1 MTAQPQ
7 LVRAIGRWSLVALAV
22 NTIVGSGIFGLPA
35 VIAATVGSASP
46 WAVLS
51 GGLVMAVIVS
61 CYAEV
66 ASQFTGSGGSYLY
79 VRYTFGRLA
88 GIQVGW
94 LNLLTRFT
102 AYAAAVN
109 LFVQY
114 LGQFIPEVAQPVPRL
129 IVITFLV
136 GALVVVNYRGVS
148 GGTLVSNVA
157 AVAKLIPLALI
168 GVLGVG
174 YLFTHQPI
182 VATAAQAGADGW
194 FKAMLLLFF
203 AYGGYEAI
211 LIASGEA
218 KDPRKDAPFALFVGL
233 LVVTLIYTL
242 IQFVV
247 VGVLPDAAHSE
258 RPLADVA
265 GTLIGPAGAGLV
277 AVAALISVCGFLS
290 AHMLTGSRS
299 IFSLAEL
306 GDFPRGFAVVHPRF
320 RTPHAAIVTFGS
332 LIWLFAAFGSFSWN
346 VTLSAVGRL
355 VYYALVCAAVP
366 VLRRRQPG
374 AARFRVPGGM
384 LLPAL
389 GVLICGS
396 LLTHADF
403 SKSMILLGTITIALL
418 NWLLVRNRGPVAA
431 PAPEVPLG

>member
-22 NTIVGSGIFGLPA
+22 NAIVGSGIFGLPA

-46 WAVLS
+46 WVVLS

-129 IVITFLV
+129 IVITLLV
-136 GALVVVNYRGVS
+136 GTLVLVNYRGVS
-148 GGTLVSNVA
+148 GGTLVSNVS
-157 AVAKLIPLALI
+157 AVAKLMPLALI
-168 GVLGVG
+168 CVIGVG
-174 YLFTHQPI
+174 YLFTHPPT
-182 VATAAQAGADGW
+182 VATAAQVGADGW

-247 VGVLPDAAHSE
+247 VGVLPGAAHSD

-299 IFSLAEL
+299 IFSLADL

-320 RTPHAAIVTFGS
+320 RTPHVAIVTFGS

-366 VLRRRQPG
+366 VLRRRQPE
-374 AARFRVPGGM
+374 AARFRAPGGM
-384 LLPAL
+384 LLPVL
-389 GVLICGS
+389 GVLICCS

-403 SKSMILLGTITIALL
+403 SKSMILLGTIAVALL
-418 NWLLVRNRGPVAA
+418 NWLVVRNRGPVVA
-431 PAPEVPLG
+431 PAS

>member
-1 MTAQPQ
+1 MTLQPQ
-7 LVRAIGRWSLVALAV
+7 LVRAIGRWSMVALVV
-22 NTIVGSGIFGLPA
+22 NTIVGSAIFGLPA
-35 VIAATVGSASP
+35 VIAAAVGNASP
-46 WAVLS
+46 WAVLL

-109 LFVQY
+109 LFVLY
-114 LGQFIPEVAQPVPRL
+114 LGQFIPEATHAAPRL
-129 IVITFLV
+129 VVITLLV
-136 GALVVVNYRGVS
+136 GILTVVNYRGVS
-148 GGTLVSNVA
+148 GGTLVSNISV
-157 AVAKLIPLALI
+157 VAKLLPL
-168 GVLGVG
+168 GVISAIGVG
-174 YLFTHQPI
+174 YLFIHPPNVMTTP
-182 VATAAQAGADGW
+182 QAGADGW

-203 AYGGYEAI
+203 AYGGYEAL
-211 LIASGEA
+211 LIATGEA

-233 LVVTLIYTL
+233 AIVTLIYTL
-242 IQFVV
+242 LQFIV
-247 VGVLPDAAHSE
+247 VGVLPAPAYSD

-265 GTLIGPAGAGLV
+265 GTLMGHAGAALV
-277 AVAALISVCGFLS
+277 AVGALISVCGFLS

-306 GDFPRGFAVVHPRF
+306 GDFPGGFAAVHPRF
-320 RTPHAAIVTFGS
+320 RTPHVSIAMFGL

-346 VTLSAVGRL
+346 VTVSAVGRL
-355 VYYALVCAAVP
+355 AYYAAVCAAVP
-366 VLRRRQPG
+366 VLRSRQPE

-384 LLPAL
+384 FLPVL
-389 GVLICGS
+389 GVLICCA
-396 LLTHADF
+396 LLTHVDF
-403 SKSMILLGTITIALL
+403 SKSMILVGTIAVALL

-431 PAPEVPLG
+431 PAS